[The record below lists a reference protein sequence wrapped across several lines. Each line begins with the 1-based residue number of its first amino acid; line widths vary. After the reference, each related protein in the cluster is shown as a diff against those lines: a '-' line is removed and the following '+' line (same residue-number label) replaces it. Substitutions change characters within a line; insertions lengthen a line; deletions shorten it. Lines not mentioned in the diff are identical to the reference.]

1 MSFVDKVIH
10 SAKNMAN
17 AASEKAGEVYEIGKL
32 RLALASLNSDLDA
45 AYTQLGRLEYD
56 ARRNKNDNTVLIEA
70 CLAEIDSIQQDMDSL
85 TQEIAE
91 ATGERVCPHCAE
103 SVAADAAYCP
113 KCGAKM
119 EAKAAEA
126 APLEEDYITVESNE
140 APAQEE

>member
-1 MSFVDKVIH
+1 M
-10 SAKNMAN
+10 
-17 AASEKAGEVYEIGKL
+17 
-32 RLALASLNSDLDA
+32 
-45 AYTQLGRLEYD
+45 
-56 ARRNKNDNTVLIEA
+56 LIEA